1 MRAYN
6 YFTLLSQYFRRNFSR
21 VDFYFT
27 IRLCVVVREHRL
39 DSSFFSCATTDYA
52 FKALR
57 KLPFRKSTQCNTAA
71 FNVMRKRAFGD
82 KVTLIN
88 HK

>member
-6 YFTLLSQYFRRNFSR
+6 YFTLLPQNFRRNFTGI
-21 VDFYFT
+21 DFYFT
-27 IRLCVVVREHRL
+27 IQLCVAVREHRR

-57 KLPFRKSTQCNTAA
+57 KLPFRKSMQCNTAA

-82 KVTLIN
+82 KVTSIN